1 MSFSKFDLDLIKSK
15 IKLSSEINAKTK
27 VIKKGKDYWCCC
39 PFHQEKTPSCKINDD
54 LCSFYCFGC
63 GAKGDIFTI
72 YTDLYNYSFQDA
84 VKELGQKV
92 GVKITDNNSEL
103 NKKNQEILK
112 ILELTTSWFENNL
125 EEDDICKNYLKKRLL
140 SNNTIK
146 SFRIGY
152 SYNKKKS
159 LYNYLKDNGYKD
171 DDIIESNVV
180 KIDKN
185 KKIKDFFYKRLI
197 FPISNEGGKIV
208 GFGGRVLDN
217 SNPKY
222 INSPESKFFKKR
234 NLLYN
239 LHHAKNNIRKKNN
252 MLICEGYMDVIALFE
267 NNIKTAV
274 APLGTSFTEEQLM
287 LSWKYVNKPTIMFD
301 GDKSGNKAAYK
312 AAIMA
317 LPFLNPNKYIQFIGL
332 PENYDPDSFIAK
344 NSLEKFITIL
354 KKPIS
359 ITNFIFE
366 QSSSTIDLNTADNKI
381 TYDKYIDDI
390 LDTIKDK
397 KIKYFYRNEFKN
409 LFFKKIK
416 QNINTKKNK
425 SDLPQISSLMSKQ
438 ILSFFAAALNHE
450 NIRED
455 ILNEIVKIDILNE
468 NELNLLK
475 FLKKYEIIKKKP
487 KELVSSAISGELSSS
502 LKKCLENPILELFPY
517 AKKHHK
523 SSLTLEE
530 IKDSIKNINTRLLN
544 LKKINKSLDEFEGN
558 KSSLSWED
566 LKNISSDLIINEDQ

>member
-239 LHHAKNNIRKKNN
+239 LNHAKNNIRKKNN

-475 FLKKYEIIKKKP
+475 FLKKYEIINKKP

-544 LKKINKSLDEFEGN
+544 LKKINKSLDKFGENSNSISWKDLQEIS
-558 KSSLSWED
+558 KELHSL
-566 LKNISSDLIINEDQ
+566 

>member
-475 FLKKYEIIKKKP
+475 FLKKYEIINKKP

-544 LKKINKSLDEFEGN
+544 LKKINKSLDKFGENSNSISWKDLQEIS
-558 KSSLSWED
+558 KELHSL
-566 LKNISSDLIINEDQ
+566 